1 MTRFIKILIFIFAFT
16 FVSNEMHAQQSD
28 MFKQK
33 RERKRIWRKWRSN
46 KGEYNP
52 YLKKT
57 AKKKPSAEGARSHK
71 KEERRQ
77 KRAFKKELRKTRRK
91 HGIPDPPKK

>member
-1 MTRFIKILIFIFAFT
+1 MTRFLKIFFILFT
-16 FVSNEMHAQQSD
+16 FSLSSADILAQQSD

-33 RERKRIWRKWRSN
+33 KERKRIWRRWRSN

-57 AKKKPSAEGARSHK
+57 ASKKPSSKIAKGDK
-71 KEERRQ
+71 KEARRQ
-77 KRAFKKELRKTRRK
+77 KRAFKKELRKTRKK
-91 HGIPDPPKK
+91 HGIPNPPKK